1 MGPPGAMGMGMGMG
15 SEKPRND
22 PLGVQTYVRQ
32 AWRLSVLAEALEAE
46 DPKSK
51 GKGLLQLVPATEM
64 QLAEDVTLL
73 ATVLRDCAF
82 DMTEYADFA
91 ALSKCLDRLLPERIE
106 EREAAE
112 QAEAAAMAAQ
122 ENATETDAS
131 PEETVPVEESSA
143 PGETEEPA
151 KKPAV
156 KKPSPKKS
164 EP

>member
-1 MGPPGAMGMGMGMG
+1 
-15 SEKPRND
+15 
-22 PLGVQTYVRQ
+22 
-32 AWRLSVLAEALEAE
+32 
-46 DPKSK
+46 
-51 GKGLLQLVPATEM
+51 
-64 QLAEDVTLL
+64 
-73 ATVLRDCAF
+73 
-82 DMTEYADFA
+82 
-91 ALSKCLDRLLPERIE
+91 
-106 EREAAE
+106 
-112 QAEAAAMAAQ
+112 MAAQ

>member
-1 MGPPGAMGMGMGMG
+1 MAHRRRQGKSEHPLCCRWKEGAAAHCTPAC
-15 SEKPRND
+15 SI
-22 PLGVQTYVRQ
+22 LQ
-32 AWRLSVLAEALEAE
+32 AEALEAE